1 MPSEKD
7 IIVGLDVGTTK
18 ICCVVAEVDDQEVHI
33 IGLGTH
39 PSVGLRKGVVVNIES
54 TVNSI
59 RRAVEEAELMAGC
72 EITQVYV
79 GIAGSHV
86 KGFNSDGV
94 IAVKGGEVTEEDVN
108 RVIDAARAV
117 AIPLDREVIHILP
130 QEYIVDDQPGIL
142 DPVGMSGVRLEA
154 KVHIVTAAVTAAQN
168 LIKCA
173 NRAGLDVV
181 DIVLQ
186 PLASAEAVLTDEEK
200 DLGVALI
207 DFGGGTTDLAIFSGG
222 TIKHTAVLGI
232 GGHNVTNDIAVG
244 LRCPMSEAEKIKIRH
259 GHCLAALVSPEEVI
273 EVPSVGD
280 RRPRKLSRQILA
292 EIIEPRVE
300 ELLTLMDAELVKS
313 GLKPLIS
320 SGVVITG
327 GSALIPGLPE
337 MADQIFELPTRI
349 GYPKGYKGLADVV
362 ENPKFA
368 TAVGLVLYGVQNQP
382 ERKFRIRDGN
392 IFNRVMQRMKRWFG

>member
-313 GLKPLIS
+313 SLKPLIS

>member
-142 DPVGMSGVRLEA
+142 DPV
-154 KVHIVTAAVTAAQN
+154 
-168 LIKCA
+168 
-173 NRAGLDVV
+173 
-181 DIVLQ
+181 
-186 PLASAEAVLTDEEK
+186 
-200 DLGVALI
+200 
-207 DFGGGTTDLAIFSGG
+207 
-222 TIKHTAVLGI
+222 
-232 GGHNVTNDIAVG
+232 
-244 LRCPMSEAEKIKIRH
+244 
-259 GHCLAALVSPEEVI
+259 
-273 EVPSVGD
+273 
-280 RRPRKLSRQILA
+280 
-292 EIIEPRVE
+292 
-300 ELLTLMDAELVKS
+300 
-313 GLKPLIS
+313 
-320 SGVVITG
+320 
-327 GSALIPGLPE
+327 
-337 MADQIFELPTRI
+337 
-349 GYPKGYKGLADVV
+349 
-362 ENPKFA
+362 
-368 TAVGLVLYGVQNQP
+368 
-382 ERKFRIRDGN
+382 
-392 IFNRVMQRMKRWFG
+392 

>member
-1 MPSEKD
+1 MPTEKE

-18 ICCVVAEVDDQEVHI
+18 ICCVVAEVDDQEVNI

-59 RRAVEEAELMAGC
+59 RRAVEEAELMAGY
-72 EITQVYV
+72 EISQVYV

-94 IAVKGGEVTEEDVN
+94 IAVKSGEVTEEDVA

-130 QEYIVDDQPGIL
+130 QEYIVDDQSGIL

-173 NRAGLDVV
+173 NRAGLDVI

-186 PLASAEAVLTDEEK
+186 PLASAEAVLTEEEK

-259 GHCLAALVSPEEVI
+259 GHCLASLVPPEETI

-300 ELLTLMDAELVKS
+300 ELLTLMDAELGKS
-313 GLKPLIS
+313 GLKALIS

-349 GYPKGYKGLADVV
+349 GYPKGFKGLADVV